1 MPYSLKRA
9 RKLLAPGR
17 KGRSSG
23 VAKKPRVV
31 FDCNV
36 LLQAAARQKSVAASC
51 LALAEKGLIQLFVSK
66 EVLLEIED
74 VLNRPEV
81 RACFPNL
88 SDEIAGAF
96 LKRLQNFSDFVSNVP
111 RTFRYAR
118 DEDDESYIN
127 LAVEVGADFIVSR
140 DRDLLDLM
148 TGYTDDCKEF
158 RQRFRTLKVI
168 EPVDLL
174 KEIEG

>member
-1 MPYSLKRA
+1 
-9 RKLLAPGR
+9 
-17 KGRSSG
+17 

-36 LLQAAARQKSVAASC
+36 LLQAAARQQSDAAGC
-51 LALAEKGLIQLFVSK
+51 LTLAEEGLIQLFVSK

-81 RACFPNL
+81 RAHFPDL

-96 LKRLQNFSDFVSNVP
+96 LKRLRNFSEFVSNVP
-111 RTFRYAR
+111 RTFTYSR

-127 LAVEVGADFIVSR
+127 LAVEVSADFIVTR

-148 TGYTDDCKEF
+148 TGHTDDCKEF

-168 EPVDLL
+168 NPVDLL

>member
-1 MPYSLKRA
+1 M
-9 RKLLAPGR
+9 
-17 KGRSSG
+17 
-23 VAKKPRVV
+23 AKKPRVV

-36 LLQAAARQKSVAASC
+36 LLQAAAQQKSVAASC
-51 LALAEKGLIQLFVSK
+51 LTLAEKSFVQLFVSQA
-66 EVLLEIED
+66 VLLEIED

-81 RACFPNL
+81 RACFPDL

-96 LKRLQNFSDFVSNVP
+96 LERLRNLSNFVSSVP
-111 RTFRYAR
+111 RTFKYSR

-127 LAVEVGADFIVSR
+127 LAIEVGADFIVSR

-148 TGYTDDCKEF
+148 TSYTDDCKEF

-168 EPVDLL
+168 EPADLM
-174 KEIEG
+174 KEFEG

>member
-1 MPYSLKRA
+1 
-9 RKLLAPGR
+9 
-17 KGRSSG
+17 

-51 LALAEKGLIQLFVSK
+51 LILAEKGLVQLFVSK
-66 EVLLEIED
+66 EVLVEIED

-81 RACFPNL
+81 RAHFSDL

-96 LKRLQNFSDFVSNVP
+96 LKRLRNFSDFVSNVP
-111 RTFRYAR
+111 RTFRYSR
-118 DEDDESYIN
+118 DEDDEAYIN
-127 LAVEVGADFIVSR
+127 LAVEVSADFIVSR

-148 TGYTDDCKEF
+148 TGHTDDCKEF

>member
-1 MPYSLKRA
+1 M
-9 RKLLAPGR
+9 
-17 KGRSSG
+17 
-23 VAKKPRVV
+23 AKKARVV

-36 LLQAAARQKSVAASC
+36 LLQAAARQKSLAASC
-51 LALAEKGLIQLFVSK
+51 LTLVEKGLVQLFVSK
-66 EVLLEIED
+66 ESLLEIEE

-81 RACFPNL
+81 RAHFPDL

-96 LKRLQNFSDFVSNVP
+96 LKRLRNFSDFVAKIP
-111 RTFRYAR
+111 RTFRYSR

-127 LAVEVGADFIVSR
+127 LAVEVSADFIVSH
-140 DRDLLDLM
+140 DKDLLDLM
-148 TGYTDDCKEF
+148 TGHTDDCKEF

>member
-1 MPYSLKRA
+1 
-9 RKLLAPGR
+9 
-17 KGRSSG
+17 
-23 VAKKPRVV
+23 
-31 FDCNV
+31 V
-36 LLQAAARQKSVAASC
+36 LLQAAARQNSVAANC
-51 LALAEKGLIQLFVSK
+51 LTLAEKGLVELFVSN

-96 LKRLQNFSDFVSNVP
+96 LKRLRTFSDFVSNVP
-111 RTFRYAR
+111 KTFRYSR
-118 DEDDESYIN
+118 DEADESYIN
-127 LAVEVGADFIVSR
+127 LAIEVSADFIVSR

-158 RQRFRTLKVI
+158 RQRYRTLKVI
-168 EPVDLL
+168 EPADLL
-174 KEIEG
+174 KDIES